1 MDKPTTIRDKS
12 EELNKRIEDL
22 EKEFTST
29 LPLLSRS
36 GWYYVAGLLGIP
48 FIVFLFLVY
57 FRPFF
62 VLTRRKE
69 GAVRDRKK
77 LVRWTLVFTLV
88 VYSAIYF
95 YVCYKSKASAS
106 RSPEGAISFSPEL
119 LKS

>member
-22 EKEFTST
+22 EKEFTSPP

-48 FIVFLFLVY
+48 FIGFFFLVY

-95 YVCYKSKASAS
+95 YVCYKSKATAS
-106 RSPEGAISFSPEL
+106 GSTISFSPEL